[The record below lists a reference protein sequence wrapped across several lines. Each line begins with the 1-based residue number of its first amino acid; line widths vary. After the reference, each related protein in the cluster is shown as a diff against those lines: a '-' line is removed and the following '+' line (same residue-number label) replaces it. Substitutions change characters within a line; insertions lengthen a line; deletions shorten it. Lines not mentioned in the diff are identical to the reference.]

1 GAMRRVRRG
10 RALEGGGTET
20 ASGDIVPDGASRRAG
35 WRGLLRSASLGEGKL
50 GLYEP
55 IHGSAPSHA
64 GKDDVNPIA
73 TILSAAMLLRH
84 SLGLEEEATALET
97 AGARALD
104 DRLRTHHILG
114 NGARRQ
120 VGTQEMAREIA
131 ARVES

>member
-35 WRGLLRSASLGEGKL
+35 WRGLLRSASLGEGTL

-64 GKDDVNPIA
+64 GKNDINPIA
-73 TILSAAMLLRH
+73 TVLSAAMLLRY

-97 AGARALD
+97 AVARPPHHPLP
-104 DRLRTHHILG
+104 THHTLPPPPRPP
-114 NGARRQ
+114 AP
-120 VGTQEMAREIA
+120 TP
-131 ARVES
+131 